1 MRSKTGVLQGFS
13 PVVSGRPEGLHYIR
27 APKGLRYIRAIA
39 AVALAAGFAIEAS
52 GQGRGAPLPAAPA
65 GPRIGKVE
73 RVIVHGK
80 SLEGNLEADS
90 PDRGATVYLPPNY
103 LSDQARRFP
112 VVYLLHGYGGSDDT
126 FTTRLAG
133 LQESGDRL
141 AAAPGFSEAIVVTP
155 DAFTLHK
162 GSMYSNS
169 ATTGDWERFIAEDLV
184 AYMDGHYRTLAS
196 RTSRGLAGHSMGGYG
211 ALRIGMKRPDV
222 FMSLYI
228 MSACCLGANR
238 NPRPDAMAAA
248 EAIKTREQAEEAGR
262 APGFGPS
269 VNLASAAAWSPN
281 PANPPLYLDLPVKD
295 GKVRPDIVAK
305 WVANAPLEMLEQYAS
320 NLRKYY
326 AVAIEIGTS
335 DTLLASNRQLH
346 DALTRLR
353 VPHAYEEY
361 DGDHTNRVRER
372 IERNVLPF
380 FSKDLVAPANPTSP
394 APQP

>member
-1 MRSKTGVLQGFS
+1 MAVGVRSKTGVVQGFS
-13 PVVSGRPEGLHYIR
+13 PAVSGRPEGLHYIR
-27 APKGLRYIRAIA
+27 AIV
-39 AVALAAGFAIEAS
+39 AVALAAGLSIEAS
-52 GQGRGAPLPAAPA
+52 GQGRGAPPAAPA

-73 RVIVHGK
+73 RVTVHGK

-90 PDRGATVYLPPNY
+90 PDRDATVYLPPSY

-112 VVYLLHGYGGSDDT
+112 VVYLLHGYGGRADT
-126 FTTRLAG
+126 FTARLAS

-155 DAFTLHK
+155 DAYTLHK

-169 ATTGDWERFIAEDLV
+169 ATTGDWERYIAEDLV
-184 AYMDGHYRTLAS
+184 AYIDSHYRTLAS
-196 RTSRGLAGHSMGGYG
+196 RASRGLAGHSMGGYG

-238 NPRPDAMAAA
+238 NPRPDALAAA
-248 EAIKTREQAEEAGR
+248 EAIKTREQADEAAR

-269 VNLASAAAWSPN
+269 VSLASAAAWSPN